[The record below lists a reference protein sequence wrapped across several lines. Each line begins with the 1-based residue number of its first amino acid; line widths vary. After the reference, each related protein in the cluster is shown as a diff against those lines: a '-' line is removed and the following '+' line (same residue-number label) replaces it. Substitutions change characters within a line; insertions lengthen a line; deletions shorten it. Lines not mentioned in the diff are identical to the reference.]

1 MLSLHFNYLQSELFF
16 TCKDLISSLFFFS
29 VVLFSFH
36 YSIIYKQQE
45 CTTENKQKKI
55 RFQEDAWIWKAKIS
69 SLRKRRTAFWSL
81 LDVIDKNIK
90 KKKTNQTKRKQ
101 PTFQMLPVLFFFSP
115 ECQWAIKY
123 HFWSSFPFKHHPKPS
138 VHVIFPNYRII
149 SKKGADTIFNYT
161 SNLSI

>member
-1 MLSLHFNYLQSELFF
+1 MLSLHFHYLQSELFF

-36 YSIIYKQQE
+36 YSLIYKQQE

-90 KKKTNQTKRKQ
+90 KKKIKQRENNQPSKC
-101 PTFQMLPVLFFFSP
+101 FQFFFFSLSASGP
-115 ECQWAIKY
+115 LNTISGVPFLSNTILNPQCTL
-123 HFWSSFPFKHHPKPS
+123 SSL
-138 VHVIFPNYRII
+138 I
-149 SKKGADTIFNYT
+149 TE
-161 SNLSI
+161 